1 MIKRPAPP
9 QGILRLFYKPPRR
22 VIWGIKKLLIFGV
35 LGFQPPVQR
44 AQKGEPAL
52 GGSGMAIFDLLG
64 AGFLVIFL
72 YHRGPGAVCS
82 ELGIGEGIIPE

>member
-1 MIKRPAPP
+1 MTALGINPPPA
-9 QGILRLFYKPPRR
+9 QSRR
-22 VIWGIKKLLIFGV
+22 VFSGIKNLLISGV

-44 AQKGEPAL
+44 GEKGEPAL

-82 ELGIGEGIIPE
+82 ELGIGEGITPE

>member
-1 MIKRPAPP
+1 MGGSGNAMVDGGRITPP
-9 QGILRLFYKPPRR
+9 QSNFGN
-22 VIWGIKKLLIFGV
+22 KKVVNFRV

-82 ELGIGEGIIPE
+82 ELGIGEGITPE

>member
-1 MIKRPAPP
+1 MLSLPRGRDRA
-9 QGILRLFYKPPRR
+9 RR
-22 VIWGIKKLLIFGV
+22 VISGIKKLLIFGV

-82 ELGIGEGIIPE
+82 ELGIGEGITPE

>member
-1 MIKRPAPP
+1 MLVS
-9 QGILRLFYKPPRR
+9 GF
-22 VIWGIKKLLIFGV
+22 

-44 AQKGEPAL
+44 AEKGEPAL